1 MQDISRVI
9 TLMKSNPNTSNQC
22 NGNYNLIQVT
32 RRCYLNLNLKF
43 YIMKTFILVI
53 TCTVLGLGVYGFI
66 KMIKHLVSITLCNN
80 QDEYFED
87 DISLGYTDE
96 YYKRHN
102 KG

>member
-43 YIMKTFILVI
+43 YIMKTFIWK
-53 TCTVLGLGVYGFI
+53 TLGKFLI
-66 KMIKHLVSITLCNN
+66 K
-80 QDEYFED
+80 
-87 DISLGYTDE
+87 LGYEAYGTSE
-96 YYKRHN
+96 GRVATIVKKR
-102 KG
+102 